1 MIVFT
6 LFIIFKSSSQVFIK
20 GHWTQNDF
28 WYGHFRKA
36 M

>member
-6 LFIIFKSSSQVFIK
+6 LFMIFKSSSQILIK
-20 GHWTQNDF
+20 GLWTQNDF
-28 WYGHFRKA
+28 WYDHFLKV